1 MQICAFPFR
10 IETLTI
16 RLLQVFAMTV
26 LLSILAILF
35 LVLVIGIPLIEKY
48 STEKSD
54 EELAKLTRYM
64 PALMVVLIIAM
75 AFRYFLG

>member
-1 MQICAFPFR
+1 
-10 IETLTI
+10 
-16 RLLQVFAMTV
+16 MTV

-35 LVLVIGIPLIEKY
+35 LVLAVGIPLIEKY

-54 EELAKLTRYM
+54 EELAKITRYM

-75 AFRYFLG
+75 AFRYFMG

>member
-1 MQICAFPFR
+1 
-10 IETLTI
+10 
-16 RLLQVFAMTV
+16 MTV

-35 LVLVIGIPLIEKY
+35 LVLAVGIPLLEKH

-54 EELAKLTRYM
+54 EELAKITRYM

-75 AFRYFLG
+75 AFRYFMG